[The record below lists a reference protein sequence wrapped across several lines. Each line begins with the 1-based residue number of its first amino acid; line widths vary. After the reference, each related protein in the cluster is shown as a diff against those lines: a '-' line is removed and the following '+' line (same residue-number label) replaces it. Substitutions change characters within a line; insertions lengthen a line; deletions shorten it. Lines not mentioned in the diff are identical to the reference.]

1 MRTLREV
8 LGEKELT
15 EIRDSI
21 LEGTKKY
28 QEKLGQVIIEQ
39 NLPKKNHDNAKNN
52 FRGSKYRGPS
62 KNRKKWQVMK
72 MINKATVRIGA
83 IKTELEAAR
92 IYDFLAILTEGLN
105 AKTNFAYNIEQLQI
119 IIKEFYF
126 KDQNSIGRLKAS
138 DLNH

>member
-39 NLPKKNHDNAKNN
+39 NLPRKNHDNAKNN
-52 FRGSKYRGPS
+52 FRG
-62 KNRKKWQVMK
+62 
-72 MINKATVRIGA
+72 
-83 IKTELEAAR
+83 
-92 IYDFLAILTEGLN
+92 
-105 AKTNFAYNIEQLQI
+105 
-119 IIKEFYF
+119 
-126 KDQNSIGRLKAS
+126 
-138 DLNH
+138 

>member
-39 NLPKKNHDNAKNN
+39 NLPRKN
-52 FRGSKYRGPS
+52 
-62 KNRKKWQVMK
+62 Q
-72 MINKATVRIGA
+72 
-83 IKTELEAAR
+83 AAR